1 MGRDLTVKTRELMA
15 LPFFLLSAFFFSV
28 SPASRLYAQIELGG
42 YLGKGVTVSSDL
54 HIVQPSQGTDVMFYD
69 VHYEDRSFQ
78 FPLYYGLRLG
88 YFLPGINFIGIET
101 EFIHLKVYSNP
112 NESVSVSGR
121 WQNAPVAGM
130 VRLGDRLQEFSI
142 SHGLNLQLLNLL
154 MRYGFPKDAHGLQ
167 KRIHAVARIGVGA
180 VIPHTESTI
189 EQQHQEQ
196 YELRGP
202 AFQASA
208 AGDVKLVGELAW
220 FLECKYT
227 VARVQ
232 NAGVPSGRLSTTL
245 QSLHVVSGFAIQF

>member
-1 MGRDLTVKTRELMA
+1 MKTREPIARL
-15 LPFFLLSAFFFSV
+15 FFLLLAFLFSV
-28 SPASRLYAQIELGG
+28 SPQCRVYAQIELGG
-42 YLGKGVTVSSDL
+42 YLGKGFTISSDL
-54 HIVQPSQGTDVMFYD
+54 HIVQPSRGTDVVFHD

-88 YFLPGINFIGIET
+88 YFLPAINFIGIET

-112 NESVSVSGR
+112 NEFVSVSGR
-121 WQNAPVAGM
+121 WQNAPVTGI

-142 SHGLNLQLLNLL
+142 SHGLNLLLLNLV
-154 MRYGFPKDAHGLQ
+154 MRYGFPRDSHPLQ
-167 KRIHAVARIGVGA
+167 KRIHALVRIGVGA

-202 AFQASA
+202 AFQTSV
-208 AGDVKLVGELAW
+208 AGDVKVVGELAW

-232 NAGVPSGRLSTTL
+232 NASVPSGTLSTTL
-245 QSLHVVSGFAIQF
+245 QSLHLVSGLTMQF